1 MKLNNIYIIQFI
13 SALVLLLSSCSQE
26 ELIDQPD
33 TGTGSGKIAI
43 RLSLSQPGIT
53 RADTEVGED
62 DLNENLIKTLDV
74 FIYREGQESC
84 SFYEHITPSP
94 EQTGSGEYT
103 VTLGATQDQFVQ
115 NATYNTY
122 VVTNYSGS
130 IPGGGLT
137 RSDLQ
142 VLNVTT
148 LDPDKIQDSF
158 LMDGTAANIL
168 NDGRIVNKEIAVA
181 LKRAAAKIRVS
192 TAYTNGFSASTG
204 GTMTKKLF
212 QYVTNASVLEN
223 GSPVVPQLQSMSGFT
238 GITPGTGTDKIIVY
252 SYPNDWSLRKQNE
265 TYLIV
270 NIPATGPD
278 GTEYAQNYY
287 KVPVNF
293 RLPADDTANP
303 SEEQEAERN
312 AIYRLER
319 NHLYDITVLIDQPG
333 SPTPETA
340 KEISANYTIEDWTT
354 KEILVS
360 VEGSNFIYVED
371 TDIKLPNSTKFT
383 TTFQSS
389 TPDVEISDITVNGQ
403 AIENGNA
410 GVFINH
416 SQGVKTGDII
426 IISALPE
433 NFVAK
438 EIAFTVKNGV
448 GLTQEVKVLQYPAL
462 YIGSDISADA
472 PGGSQGQNNNKM
484 FVIGSFV
491 ADFSSLPDP
500 DEFDEDF
507 GAGYTH
513 YAANPALGKSYAEY
527 IRNNAVLGNPLT
539 DSNGQTIDTEEN
551 NRRISPRLMLA
562 SQHGVTTADS
572 YLNSRAKCES
582 YVENDATTNETYSD
596 WRMPTLA
603 EVYLID
609 VLQNIKVAEVKKIL
623 EGSWYWSAQASS
635 TVQFMDPRVGN
646 TASFNPKHSSV
657 RCVRDVKF

>member
-1 MKLNNIYIIQFI
+1 MKRNNIYIIQFI

-33 TGTGSGKIAI
+33 AGIGSGKIAI

-94 EQTGSGEYT
+94 EQTGNEEYT

-142 VLNVTT
+142 ALNVTT

-238 GITPGTGTDKIIVY
+238 DITPGTGTNKIIVY

-293 RLPADDTANP
+293 RLPIDDTTNP

-319 NHLYDITVLIDQPG
+319 NHMYDITVQIDQPG

-340 KEISANYTIEDWTT
+340 KEISANYTIKDWTT

-360 VEGSNFIYVED
+360 VEGFNFIYVED
-371 TDIKLPNSTKFT
+371 TDIKLPNSTKFM

-403 AIENGNA
+403 AIANGNA
-410 GVFINH
+410 GVFINN

-426 IISALPE
+426 IVSALPE

-513 YAANPALGKSYAEY
+513 YAANPVLGKSYAEY
-527 IRNNAVLGNPLT
+527 IRSNAVLGNPLT

-582 YVENDATTNETYSD
+582 YVENDSTTNETYSD

-623 EGSWYWSAQASS
+623 EGSWYWSARASS

>member
-33 TGTGSGKIAI
+33 AGTGSGKIAI
-43 RLSLSQPGIT
+43 RLSLSQPAIT

-142 VLNVTT
+142 ALNVTT

-319 NHLYDITVLIDQPG
+319 NHLYDITDR
-333 SPTPETA
+333 
-340 KEISANYTIEDWTT
+340 K
-354 KEILVS
+354 S
-360 VEGSNFIYVED
+360 VV
-371 TDIKLPNSTKFT
+371 
-383 TTFQSS
+383 
-389 TPDVEISDITVNGQ
+389 
-403 AIENGNA
+403 
-410 GVFINH
+410 
-416 SQGVKTGDII
+416 
-426 IISALPE
+426 
-433 NFVAK
+433 
-438 EIAFTVKNGV
+438 
-448 GLTQEVKVLQYPAL
+448 
-462 YIGSDISADA
+462 
-472 PGGSQGQNNNKM
+472 
-484 FVIGSFV
+484 
-491 ADFSSLPDP
+491 
-500 DEFDEDF
+500 
-507 GAGYTH
+507 
-513 YAANPALGKSYAEY
+513 
-527 IRNNAVLGNPLT
+527 
-539 DSNGQTIDTEEN
+539 
-551 NRRISPRLMLA
+551 
-562 SQHGVTTADS
+562 
-572 YLNSRAKCES
+572 
-582 YVENDATTNETYSD
+582 
-596 WRMPTLA
+596 
-603 EVYLID
+603 
-609 VLQNIKVAEVKKIL
+609 
-623 EGSWYWSAQASS
+623 
-635 TVQFMDPRVGN
+635 
-646 TASFNPKHSSV
+646 
-657 RCVRDVKF
+657 